1 MSIAQSSRAALGEIS
16 MSDRKSQG
24 DVIFDLV
31 QAACRNGAHDMSLR
45 EIAYTYELQ
54 NGGRR
59 IDVGTVSARV
69 NALITAKRL
78 VRLKDQPRPCTRS
91 GVSIEP
97 VTVPA
102 RQERM
107 F

>member
-1 MSIAQSSRAALGEIS
+1 MTIAQSSRAALGAIS
-16 MSDRKSQG
+16 MPSRKSNM
-24 DVIFDLV
+24 DIIFELV

-45 EIAYTYELQ
+45 EIAYTYEMQ
-54 NGGRR
+54 NGGKR

-78 VRLKDQPRPCTRS
+78 VRLHDRSRPCTRS
-91 GVSIEP
+91 GVVIAP

-102 RQERM
+102 QQDRM